1 MDTNKPRTTEVTQAE
16 LELLEACRR
25 SPHLAGNLTYLLDR
39 YQAETN
45 TGMDANQAEMS
56 IVDIVRAMGNRLLT
70 QWGEETHAEIA
81 AKHFSNPGLI
91 GNGKKTPLAQHLRE
105 HRNPSANLPLKNR
118 RKNPPSLPRAGES
131 DRLRLLPPAAPQ
143 IGRFQLATF
152 ATAPSSVL
160 QKRLKKPGA
169 WWHKPTAESMGQ
181 IKTLQANG
189 HWENL
194 WQKLAA

>member
-70 QWGEETHAEIA
+70 QWGEEPHAEIA

-143 IGRFQLATF
+143 IGRFQLRAQHGGRR
-152 ATAPSSVL
+152 PSP
-160 QKRLKKPGA
+160 QG
-169 WWHKPTAESMGQ
+169 
-181 IKTLQANG
+181 TLR
-189 HWENL
+189 H
-194 WQKLAA
+194 

>member
-70 QWGEETHAEIA
+70 QWGEETHAE
-81 AKHFSNPGLI
+81 
-91 GNGKKTPLAQHLRE
+91 
-105 HRNPSANLPLKNR
+105 
-118 RKNPPSLPRAGES
+118 
-131 DRLRLLPPAAPQ
+131 
-143 IGRFQLATF
+143 
-152 ATAPSSVL
+152 
-160 QKRLKKPGA
+160 
-169 WWHKPTAESMGQ
+169 
-181 IKTLQANG
+181 
-189 HWENL
+189 
-194 WQKLAA
+194 